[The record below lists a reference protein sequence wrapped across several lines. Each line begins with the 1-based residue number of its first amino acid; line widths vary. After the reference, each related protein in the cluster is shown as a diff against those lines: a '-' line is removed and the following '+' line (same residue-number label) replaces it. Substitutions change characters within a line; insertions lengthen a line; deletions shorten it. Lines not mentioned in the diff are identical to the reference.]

1 MDKTPVNSHEFQT
14 ILDYVSDGVYKINR
28 EGYFTYLNPVSLM
41 MTGLPPDN
49 YQSYHYLDIVA
60 PGERERVQV
69 SFEKVMR
76 GEENRP
82 YEVHLKNRDDQI
94 RYIEVKSKPIFE
106 NGKVVEMLGIA
117 RDVTAHRR
125 AEEDLRQSEEK
136 HRTMLDCITDGIY
149 KINPDGY
156 FTYLNSVLLNRYSL
170 QPDDYQTSY
179 YLDMVA
185 PEDRELVR
193 AKFERV
199 MQGEENPPY
208 ELIAQTSGGRKNIVE
223 VKSRPIF
230 ENGKVVGL
238 LGVSRDITARRRAEE
253 ELHKSEEK
261 YRVLLASISD
271 GVYQLD
277 TRGYVSYMNRVSLE
291 RTGLTVDNLSSV
303 HFLDIVSPE
312 EHQRTQ
318 ENFQRVMRGE
328 EVPPYEISYLD
339 REGRKHHVEIRTRP
353 LFENGNVVGLVGISH
368 DITAS
373 KQTEELLLNAKN
385 ILERMVEKRTRA
397 LQEKAAQ
404 LKESESRYRAIF
416 ENTGAATCIIE
427 KDFTV
432 SFVNS
437 EFERITGY
445 SKEEFV
451 GKLKLNTLIHEEDL
465 PRLKEYH
472 RRRRIDPAAAPR
484 HYDFRM
490 VDREGRARDLFA
502 TIDLIPGTV
511 KSVASVLDITD
522 RKKMERSLM
531 ESEKE
536 LQARSRNLEEMNTAL
551 NVLLRKLESE
561 RQSLEAEILTNA
573 EENII
578 PYLDEMEK
586 TDLSEAQKHCIDA
599 VRKNLNSIVS
609 PFLKKTKSKYPSL
622 SIKETQVARLIGQG
636 RTTKEIA
643 VLLKITTK
651 AVEFHRFNIRKKLR
665 ISGKK
670 VNLQDF
676 LAKFSDRH

>member
-1 MDKTPVNSHEFQT
+1 MVEVLGITRDITARKQAEQALRQSEKKYG
-14 ILDYVSDGVYKINR
+14 IMLDSVTDGVYRMNP
-28 EGYFTYLNPVSLM
+28 EGYFTYM
-41 MTGLPPDN
+41 
-49 YQSYHYLDIVA
+49 
-60 PGERERVQV
+60 
-69 SFEKVMR
+69 
-76 GEENRP
+76 
-82 YEVHLKNRDDQI
+82 
-94 RYIEVKSKPIFE
+94 
-106 NGKVVEMLGIA
+106 
-117 RDVTAHRR
+117 
-125 AEEDLRQSEEK
+125 
-136 HRTMLDCITDGIY
+136 
-149 KINPDGY
+149 
-156 FTYLNSVLLNRYSL
+156 NSVLLNRHGLS
-170 QPDDYQTSY
+170 PDDCHTRHF
-179 YLDMVA
+179 LDIVA
-185 PEDRELVR
+185 PEHRERVR
-193 AKFERV
+193 AKFERI

-208 ELIAQTSGGRKNIVE
+208 ELIAQTPDGRKIIVE

-230 ENGKVVGL
+230 ENGKVMGL

-253 ELHKSEEK
+253 ALQKSEDK
-261 YRVLLASISD
+261 HRVLLASISD

-277 TRGYVSYMNRVSLE
+277 TRGYFSYMNRVSLE
-291 RTGLTVDNLSSV
+291 RTGLTPENLSSV
-303 HFLDIVSPE
+303 HFLDIVTPDE
-312 EHQRTQ
+312 REKTQ

-328 EVPPYEISYLD
+328 EVPPYEVCYLD
-339 REGRKHHVEIRTRP
+339 QEGRKHHAEIRTRP
-353 LFENGNVVGLVGISH
+353 VFENGNVVGLVGISR
-368 DITAS
+368 DITAR
-373 KQTEELLLNAKN
+373 KQSEELLLNAKN
-385 ILERMVEKRTRA
+385 ILEQMVEKRTKE
-397 LQEKAAQ
+397 LEEKAAQ
-404 LKESESRYRAIF
+404 LTESESRYRAIF

-427 KDFTV
+427 KDLTV